1 MPLNRS
7 ALVSAIGVAAMCLST
22 TINTA
27 KSQELSKQAVEAQQE
42 QNLLSDMRFG
52 HQVEVLKIGASLQEQ
67 CRQLFASVAS
77 ERHVGFEHSSNKLS
91 SNAFPLLDEI
101 VQIIADC
108 PSAAITITGHTD
120 SSGDEHIN
128 QSLSKARADSVFAYM
143 VARGIAAERLQT
155 RGAGSSAPLS
165 MEDSA
170 RARRL
175 NRRIEF
181 EILFPQ

>member
-1 MPLNRS
+1 VPLNRS
-7 ALVSAIGVAAMCLST
+7 ALVSATGVAALCLST

-27 KSQELSKQAVEAQQE
+27 ITQELSKQAVEAQQE
-42 QNLLSDMRFG
+42 QNRLPAMRFG
-52 HQVEVLKIGASLQEQ
+52 HQIEVLQIAASFQDQ
-67 CRQLFASVAS
+67 CRQLFASVAG
-77 ERHVGFEHSSNKLS
+77 ERHVEFEHSSNELN

-101 VQIIADC
+101 VQIVADC

-120 SSGDEHIN
+120 SSGDERTN
-128 QSLSKARADSVFAYM
+128 QLLSKARADSVFAYM
-143 VARGIAAERLQT
+143 VAKGIAAERLQS

-170 RARRL
+170 RARKL
-175 NRRIEF
+175 NRRIQF

>member
-1 MPLNRS
+1 
-7 ALVSAIGVAAMCLST
+7 MCLST

-27 KSQELSKQAVEAQQE
+27 ITQELSKQAVEAQQE
-42 QNLLSDMRFG
+42 QNLRPDMRFG
-52 HQVEVLKIGASLQEQ
+52 RQIEVLKIGTSLQEH
-67 CRQLFASVAS
+67 CRQLFASVAG
-77 ERHVGFEHSSNKLS
+77 ERHVEFEHSSNELN

-101 VQIIADC
+101 VQIVADC

-120 SSGDEHIN
+120 SSGDERTN
-128 QSLSKARADSVFAYM
+128 QSLSKARADSVFAYL
-143 VARGIAAERLQT
+143 VAKGIAAERLQS

-165 MEDSA
+165 MNDSA
-170 RARRL
+170 QARKL

>member
-27 KSQELSKQAVEAQQE
+27 KTQELSKQTVTEQLE
-42 QNLLSDMRFG
+42 QNLLPEMRFG
-52 HQVEVLKIGASLQEQ
+52 HQVEVLKVRASLQEQ

-101 VQIIADC
+101 VQIITDC

-120 SSGDEHIN
+120 SSGDEHTN